1 MYLVMLNCIEYMFT
15 MVISIVA
22 VVAFWDQGEDR
33 RERQEH
39 QKHLLMSI
47 HCSNTAKHSK
57 L

>member
-47 HCSNTAKHSK
+47 RCSNTAKHSK